1 MTAVITVN
9 DVSKRYLIR
18 HNTAE
23 PYVAL
28 RDVLA
33 ARIRHALTSIGR
45 TSSQDPERGATREE
59 FWALRGVSCEIEQGD
74 RVAIIGRNG
83 AGKSTLL
90 KVLSRIT
97 APTAGRIRITGQVA
111 SLLEVG
117 TGFHPELTGRE
128 NIFLNGAILGMTKR
142 EIHKKFDEIVDFAEV
157 EKFLDTP
164 LKRYSTGMFV
174 RLAFSVASHLEPDIL
189 MVDEVLSVGDVQFQ
203 KKCLGRMGE
212 VSKEGRTIIFVSHN
226 LEAIRALCDRAILLD
241 GGVVVADDSVNNA
254 LEQYLGYVNRSS
266 ELGGKALANRLD
278 RCTGSALFHKVT
290 ALDSVG
296 RETWRFKSGDDVRLR
311 FEYRVEEPLSCLSIF
326 LGLRSMMGD
335 ETITTVKCDF
345 RESSLDVGDCG
356 AVNIV
361 LPNIPLRPGEYSLYV
376 CLGDRDGERIHDVV
390 DRNVDLPLLMV
401 DSDEQDPFSRG
412 GRFSIDYEVS
422 TEDLSGAGIAD

>member
-1 MTAVITVN
+1 MSSVITV
-9 DVSKRYLIR
+9 DGVSKKYIIR
-18 HNTAE
+18 HKLEE
-23 PYVAL
+23 PYVVL

-33 ARIRHALTSIGR
+33 ARARGALNLLRRATAGDAS
-45 TSSQDPERGATREE
+45 DDATREA
-59 FWALRGVSCEIEQGD
+59 FWALRDVNCQIEQGD

-97 APTAGRIRITGQVA
+97 APTSGRISIRGRVA

-128 NIFLNGAILGMTKR
+128 NIFLNGAILGMSKK
-142 EIHKKFDEIVDFAEV
+142 EICKKFDQIVDFAEV

-212 VSKEGRTIIFVSHN
+212 VSKEGHTIIFVSHN

-241 GGVVVADDSVNNA
+241 GGTVVADDTVNNA
-254 LEQYLGYVNRSS
+254 LEKYLGYINRPSQ
-266 ELGGKALANRLD
+266 LDGKAIGNRLD
-278 RCTGSALFHKVT
+278 RCTGNALFKKIT
-290 ALDSVG
+290 AFDSAG
-296 RETWRFKSGDDVRLR
+296 KETWRFMAGDDVRLR
-311 FEYRVEEPLSCLSIF
+311 FDYRVEQTVSCLALYLS
-326 LGLRSMMGD
+326 LRSMIGE
-335 ETITTVKCDF
+335 ETITTVKNVF
-345 RESSLDVGDCG
+345 HEGTLKPGDTG
-356 AVNIV
+356 SVNVV
-361 LPNIPLRPGEYSLYV
+361 LPKIPLRPGQYAMYA

-390 DRNVDLPLLMV
+390 DTNVDLPLLMV
-401 DSDEQDPFSRG
+401 DCDEQDPFRRSG
-412 GRFSIDYEVS
+412 QFSIDHRVT
-422 TEDLSGAGIAD
+422 TEESVDVLQAE